1 MLDFYSV
8 ANIAFI
14 FVITFLATFI
24 ATPAVAKLMKRRGIT
39 GEDVHKLSKVRI
51 PEMCGLAI
59 LFGLTIGVSA
69 YVTLRPS
76 SIREAVAFLG
86 TVLIAGG
93 IGIIDDLRPLGARVK
108 PLLTAVACLPIL
120 ILGTY
125 VPDPV
130 IPLIGPVRL
139 TLVYPI
145 LIPLAIAV
153 TSNGVNMMDIMNGS
167 MPGTA
172 AIIAAA
178 ATAVLL
184 ISGKLQTASL
194 AAGLLAAMLAFYY
207 FNRFPSRVFGGDAG
221 SLAVGAALGALS
233 ILGRIETV
241 MVVAMIPHIMN
252 AFSGLASVG
261 GLRERR
267 EIRQRPIRLL
277 GNGLLEASTEKGAPV
292 TIARLILAG
301 GPLNEKGVVRGMMIL
316 TAVSSC
322 LALLT
327 YWIMVAVRL

>member
-1 MLDFYSV
+1 MFDFYSV
-8 ANIAFI
+8 TSIALIFI
-14 FVITFLATFI
+14 ITFLATFI

-39 GEDVHKLSKVRI
+39 GEDVHKLSKVKI

-59 LFGLTIGVSA
+59 LFGLTIGITA
-69 YVTLRPS
+69 YAVLRPS
-76 SIREAVAFLG
+76 SVREAVAFLG

-93 IGIIDDLRPLGARVK
+93 IGIVDDLRPLGARVK

-130 IPLIGPVRL
+130 IPLIGHVRL

-145 LIPLAIAV
+145 LIPIAIAI
-153 TSNGVNMMDIMNGS
+153 TSNGINMMDIMNGS
-167 MPGTA
+167 MPGTV

-178 ATAVLL
+178 ATAVLI
-184 ISGKLQTASL
+184 ISGDLQTASL

-207 FNRFPSRVFGGDAG
+207 FNRFPSRVFGGDTG
-221 SLAVGAALGALS
+221 SLAVGAALGALA

-252 AFSGLASVG
+252 AFYGLASVG

-267 EIRQRPIRLL
+267 EIHQRPIRLL
-277 GNGLLEASTEKGAPV
+277 DNGLLKASTEKGAPV
-292 TIARLILAG
+292 TVARLILAE
-301 GPLNEKGVVRGMMIL
+301 GPLGEKDIVRGIIIL

-322 LALLT
+322 LALIT

>member
-1 MLDFYSV
+1 MLDFQPLTSL
-8 ANIAFI
+8 AFI
-14 FVITFLATFI
+14 FIITFLATFT
-24 ATPAVAKLMKRRGIT
+24 ATPAVAKLTKRRGII
-39 GEDVHKLSKVRI
+39 GEDVHKLTKVKI

-59 LFGLTIGVSA
+59 LVGLTVGITA
-69 YVTLRPS
+69 FAALRPS
-76 SIREAVAFLG
+76 ALREAVAFLG

-120 ILGTY
+120 VLGTY

-130 IPLIGPVRL
+130 IPLLGPVRL

-145 LIPLAIAV
+145 MIPVAIAV
-153 TSNGVNMMDIMNGS
+153 TSNGINMMDIMNGS
-167 MPGTA
+167 MPGTV

-184 ISGKLQTASL
+184 ISGKLTTAYL

-207 FNRFPSRVFGGDAG
+207 FNRYPSRVFGGDTG
-221 SLAVGAALGALS
+221 SLAVGAALGAIA

-252 AFSGLASVG
+252 AFYGLASVG

-267 EIRQRPIRLL
+267 EIPQRPIKLL
-277 GNGLLEASTEKGAPV
+277 DNGLLEASIEKGAPV
-292 TIARLILAG
+292 TMARLILCE
-301 GPLNEKGVVRGMMIL
+301 GPLGERDIVRGIMIL

-327 YWIMVAVRL
+327 YWITVAVRL

>member
-1 MLDFYSV
+1 MFDFYSV
-8 ANIAFI
+8 TNIALIFI
-14 FVITFLATFI
+14 ITFLATFI
-24 ATPAVAKLMKRRGIT
+24 ATPAVAKLMKRHGIT
-39 GEDVHKLSKVRI
+39 GEDVHKLSKVKI

-59 LFGLTIGVSA
+59 LFGLTIGIAA
-69 YVTLRPS
+69 YVALRPNAV
-76 SIREAVAFLG
+76 REAVAFLG

-93 IGIIDDLRPLGARVK
+93 IGIVDDLRPLGARLK
-108 PLLTAVACLPIL
+108 PLLTAAACLPIL

-130 IPLIGPVRL
+130 IPLIGHVRL

-145 LIPLAIAV
+145 LIPIAIAI
-153 TSNGVNMMDIMNGS
+153 TSNGINMMDIMNGS
-167 MPGTA
+167 MPGTVA
-172 AIIAAA
+172 MIAAA

-184 ISGKLQTASL
+184 ISGDLQTASL

-207 FNRFPSRVFGGDAG
+207 FNRFPSRVFDGDTG

-252 AFSGLASVG
+252 AFYGLASVG

-267 EIRQRPIRLL
+267 EIHQRPIRLL
-277 GNGLLEASTEKGAPV
+277 DNGLLKASTEKGAPV
-292 TIARLILAG
+292 TLARLILAE
-301 GPLNEKGVVRGMMIL
+301 GPLGERDIVKGMMIL

-327 YWIMVAVRL
+327 YLIMVAVRL

>member
-1 MLDFYSV
+1 MFDFYSV
-8 ANIAFI
+8 TNIALIFI
-14 FVITFLATFI
+14 ITFLATFI
-24 ATPAVAKLMKRRGIT
+24 ATPAVAKLMKRHGIT
-39 GEDVHKLSKVRI
+39 GEDVHKLSKVKI

-59 LFGLTIGVSA
+59 LFGLTIGIAA
-69 YVTLRPS
+69 YVALRPNAV
-76 SIREAVAFLG
+76 REAVAFLG

-93 IGIIDDLRPLGARVK
+93 IGIVDDLRPLGARLK
-108 PLLTAVACLPIL
+108 PLLTAAACLPIL

-145 LIPLAIAV
+145 LIPIAIAI
-153 TSNGVNMMDIMNGS
+153 TSNGINMMDIMNGS
-167 MPGTA
+167 MPGTV
-172 AIIAAA
+172 AIIAVA

-184 ISGKLQTASL
+184 ISGDLQTASF

-207 FNRFPSRVFGGDAG
+207 FNRFPSRVFDGDTG

-252 AFSGLASVG
+252 AFYGLASVG

-267 EIRQRPIRLL
+267 EIHQRPIRLL
-277 GNGLLEASTEKGAPV
+277 DNGLLKASTEKGAPV
-292 TIARLILAG
+292 TLARLILAE
-301 GPLNEKGVVRGMMIL
+301 GPLGERDIVKGMMIL

-327 YWIMVAVRL
+327 YLIMVAVRL

>member
-1 MLDFYSV
+1 MFDFYSV
-8 ANIAFI
+8 TSIALIFI
-14 FVITFLATFI
+14 ITFLATFI
-24 ATPAVAKLMKRRGIT
+24 ATPAVAKLMKRHGIT
-39 GEDVHKLSKVRI
+39 GEDVHKLSKVKI

-59 LFGLTIGVSA
+59 LFGLTIGITA
-69 YVTLRPS
+69 YAVLRPS
-76 SIREAVAFLG
+76 SVREAVAFLG

-93 IGIIDDLRPLGARVK
+93 IGIVDDLRPLGARVK

-130 IPLIGPVRL
+130 IPLIGHVRL

-145 LIPLAIAV
+145 LIPIAIAI
-153 TSNGVNMMDIMNGS
+153 TSNGINMMDIMNGS
-167 MPGTA
+167 MPGTV

-178 ATAVLL
+178 ATAVLI
-184 ISGKLQTASL
+184 ISGDLQTASL

-207 FNRFPSRVFGGDAG
+207 FNRFPSRVFGGDTG
-221 SLAVGAALGALS
+221 SLAVGAALGALA

-252 AFSGLASVG
+252 AFYGLASVG

-267 EIRQRPIRLL
+267 EIHQRPIRLL
-277 GNGLLEASTEKGAPV
+277 DNGLLKASTEKGAPV
-292 TIARLILAG
+292 TVARLILAE
-301 GPLNEKGVVRGMMIL
+301 GPLGEKDIVRGIIIL

-322 LALLT
+322 LALIT

>member
-1 MLDFYSV
+1 MTS
-8 ANIAFI
+8 IAFI
-14 FVITFLATFI
+14 FIITFLATFI

-39 GEDVHKLSKVRI
+39 GEDVHKLSKVKI

-59 LFGLTIGVSA
+59 LFGLTIGITG
-69 YVTLRPS
+69 YVALRPS
-76 SIREAVAFLG
+76 AIREAVAFLG

-93 IGIIDDLRPLGARVK
+93 IGIVDDLRPLGARVK

-145 LIPLAIAV
+145 LIPIAIAI
-153 TSNGVNMMDIMNGS
+153 TSNGINMMDIMNGS
-167 MPGTA
+167 MPGTV
-172 AIIAAA
+172 AIIATA

-184 ISGKLQTASL
+184 ISGDLQTASL

-207 FNRFPSRVFGGDAG
+207 FNRFPSRVFGGDTG
-221 SLAVGAALGALS
+221 SLAVGAALGALA

-252 AFSGLASVG
+252 AFYGLASVG

-267 EIRQRPIRLL
+267 EIHQRPIRLL
-277 GNGLLEASTEKGAPV
+277 DNGLLKASTEKGAPV
-292 TIARLILAG
+292 TVARLILAE
-301 GPLNEKGVVRGMMIL
+301 GPLGEKDIVKGMMIL

>member
-1 MLDFYSV
+1 MFDVYSV
-8 ANIAFI
+8 TSIAFI
-14 FVITFLATFI
+14 FIITFLATFI
-24 ATPAVAKLMKRRGIT
+24 ATPAVAKLMKRHGIT
-39 GEDVHKLSKVRI
+39 GEDVHKLSKVKI

-59 LFGLTIGVSA
+59 LFGLTIGITA
-69 YVTLRPS
+69 YAVLRPS
-76 SIREAVAFLG
+76 SVREAVAFLG

-93 IGIIDDLRPLGARVK
+93 IGIVDDLRPLGARVK

-130 IPLIGPVRL
+130 IPLIGHVRL

-145 LIPLAIAV
+145 LIPIAIAI
-153 TSNGVNMMDIMNGS
+153 TSNGINMMDIMNGS
-167 MPGTA
+167 MPGTV

-178 ATAVLL
+178 ATAILI
-184 ISGKLQTASL
+184 ISGDLQTASL

-207 FNRFPSRVFGGDAG
+207 FNRFPSRVFGGDTG
-221 SLAVGAALGALS
+221 SLAVGAALGALA

-252 AFSGLASVG
+252 AFYGLASVG

-267 EIRQRPIRLL
+267 EIHQRPIRLL
-277 GNGLLEASTEKGAPV
+277 DNGLLKASTEKGAPV
-292 TIARLILAG
+292 TVARLILAE
-301 GPLNEKGVVRGMMIL
+301 GPLGEKDIVRGIMIL

-322 LALLT
+322 LALIT

>member
-1 MLDFYSV
+1 MFDFYSV
-8 ANIAFI
+8 TSIAFI
-14 FVITFLATFI
+14 FIITFLATFI

-39 GEDVHKLSKVRI
+39 GEDVHKLSKVKI

-59 LFGLTIGVSA
+59 LFGLTIGITG
-69 YVTLRPS
+69 YVALRPS
-76 SIREAVAFLG
+76 AIREAVAFLG

-93 IGIIDDLRPLGARVK
+93 IGIVDDLRPLGARVK

-145 LIPLAIAV
+145 LIPIAIAI
-153 TSNGVNMMDIMNGS
+153 TSNGINMMDIMNGS
-167 MPGTA
+167 MPGTV
-172 AIIAAA
+172 AIIATA

-184 ISGKLQTASL
+184 ISGDLQTASL

-207 FNRFPSRVFGGDAG
+207 FNRFPSRVFGGDTG
-221 SLAVGAALGALS
+221 SLAVGAALGALA

-252 AFSGLASVG
+252 AFYGLASVG

-267 EIRQRPIRLL
+267 EIHQRPIRLL
-277 GNGLLEASTEKGAPV
+277 DNGLLKASTEKGAPV
-292 TIARLILAG
+292 TVARLILAE
-301 GPLNEKGVVRGMMIL
+301 GPLGEKDIVKGMMIL

>member
-1 MLDFYSV
+1 
-8 ANIAFI
+8 
-14 FVITFLATFI
+14 
-24 ATPAVAKLMKRRGIT
+24 MKRHGIT
-39 GEDVHKLSKVRI
+39 GEDVHKLSKVKI

-59 LFGLTIGVSA
+59 LFGLTIGIAA
-69 YVTLRPS
+69 YVALRPNAV
-76 SIREAVAFLG
+76 REAVAFLG

-93 IGIIDDLRPLGARVK
+93 IGIVDDLRPLGARLK
-108 PLLTAVACLPIL
+108 PLLTAAACLPIL

-145 LIPLAIAV
+145 LIPIAIAI
-153 TSNGVNMMDIMNGS
+153 TSNGINMMDIMNGS
-167 MPGTA
+167 MPGTV
-172 AIIAAA
+172 AIIAVA

-184 ISGKLQTASL
+184 ISGDLQTASF

-207 FNRFPSRVFGGDAG
+207 FNRFPSRVFDGDTG

-252 AFSGLASVG
+252 AFYGLASVG

-267 EIRQRPIRLL
+267 EIHQRPIRLL
-277 GNGLLEASTEKGAPV
+277 DNGLLKASTEKGAPV
-292 TIARLILAG
+292 TLARLILAE
-301 GPLNEKGVVRGMMIL
+301 GPLGERDIVKGMMIL

-327 YWIMVAVRL
+327 YLIMVAVRL

>member
-1 MLDFYSV
+1 MLNFYSV
-8 ANIAFI
+8 TNIAFVFI
-14 FVITFLATFI
+14 ITFLATFI
-24 ATPAVAKLMKRRGIT
+24 ATPAVAKLMKRRGVV

-69 YVTLRPS
+69 YVALRPS

-93 IGIIDDLRPLGARVK
+93 IGIVDDLRPLGARVK

-145 LIPLAIAV
+145 LIPLAIAI
-153 TSNGVNMMDIMNGS
+153 TSNGINMMDIMNGS
-167 MPGTA
+167 MPGTV

-178 ATAVLL
+178 VTAVLL
-184 ISGKLQTASL
+184 ISGDLPTASL

-207 FNRFPSRVFGGDAG
+207 FNRFPSRVFGGDTG

-252 AFSGLASVG
+252 AFYGLASVG

-277 GNGLLEASTEKGAPV
+277 DNGLLEASTEKGAPV
-292 TIARLILAG
+292 TVARLILAE
-301 GPLNEKGVVRGMMIL
+301 GPLGEKDIVRGMMIL

-322 LALLT
+322 LAILT
-327 YWIMVAVRL
+327 YWIMVAVKL

>member
-1 MLDFYSV
+1 MFDFYSV
-8 ANIAFI
+8 TNIALIFI
-14 FVITFLATFI
+14 ITFLATFI
-24 ATPAVAKLMKRRGIT
+24 ATPAVAKLMKRHGIT
-39 GEDVHKLSKVRI
+39 GEDVHKLSKVKI

-59 LFGLTIGVSA
+59 LFGLTIGITA
-69 YVTLRPS
+69 YAALRPS
-76 SIREAVAFLG
+76 AVREAIAFLG

-93 IGIIDDLRPLGARVK
+93 IGIVDDLRPLGARLK
-108 PLLTAVACLPIL
+108 PLLTAAACLPIL

-145 LIPLAIAV
+145 LIPIAIAI
-153 TSNGVNMMDIMNGS
+153 TSNGINMMDIMNGS
-167 MPGTA
+167 MPGTV

-184 ISGKLQTASL
+184 ISGDLQTASL
-194 AAGLLAAMLAFYY
+194 ATVLLAAMLAFYY
-207 FNRFPSRVFGGDAG
+207 FNRFPSRVFDGDTG

-252 AFSGLASVG
+252 AFYGLASVG

-267 EIRQRPIRLL
+267 EIHQRPIRLL
-277 GNGLLEASTEKGAPV
+277 DNGLLKASTEKGAPV
-292 TIARLILAG
+292 TLARLILAE
-301 GPLNEKGVVRGMMIL
+301 GPLGERDIVKGMMIL

-327 YWIMVAVRL
+327 YLIMVAVRL

>member
-1 MLDFYSV
+1 MFDFYSV
-8 ANIAFI
+8 TSIAFI
-14 FVITFLATFI
+14 FIITFLATFI

-39 GEDVHKLSKVRI
+39 GEDVHKLSKVKI

-59 LFGLTIGVSA
+59 LFGLTIGITA
-69 YVTLRPS
+69 YVALRPS
-76 SIREAVAFLG
+76 AIREAVAFLG

-93 IGIIDDLRPLGARVK
+93 IGIVDDLRPLGARVK

-145 LIPLAIAV
+145 LIPIAIAI
-153 TSNGVNMMDIMNGS
+153 TSNGINMMDIMNGS
-167 MPGTA
+167 MPGTV

-184 ISGKLQTASL
+184 ISGDLQTASL

-207 FNRFPSRVFGGDAG
+207 FNRFPSRVFGGDTG
-221 SLAVGAALGALS
+221 SLAVGAALGALA

-252 AFSGLASVG
+252 AFYGLASVG

-267 EIRQRPIRLL
+267 EIHQRPIRLL
-277 GNGLLEASTEKGAPV
+277 DNGLLKASTEKGAPV
-292 TIARLILAG
+292 TVARLILAE
-301 GPLNEKGVVRGMMIL
+301 GPLGEKDIVKGMMIL

>member
-1 MLDFYSV
+1 MFDFYSMT
-8 ANIAFI
+8 NIAFI
-14 FVITFLATFI
+14 FIITFVATFI

-39 GEDVHKLSKVRI
+39 GEDVHKLSKVKI

-59 LFGLTIGVSA
+59 LFGLTIGITA
-69 YVTLRPS
+69 YVAVRPS
-76 SIREAVAFLG
+76 VLREAVAFLG

-93 IGIIDDLRPLGARVK
+93 IGIIDDLRPLGARLK

-145 LIPLAIAV
+145 LIPIAIAI
-153 TSNGVNMMDIMNGS
+153 TSNGINMMDIMNGS
-167 MPGTA
+167 MPGTV

-184 ISGKLQTASL
+184 ISGDLQTASL

-207 FNRFPSRVFGGDAG
+207 FNRFPSRVFDGDTG
-221 SLAVGAALGALS
+221 SLAVGAALGAIS

-241 MVVAMIPHIMN
+241 MIVAMIPHIMN
-252 AFSGLASVG
+252 AFYGLASIG

-267 EIRQRPIRLL
+267 EIHQRPIRLL
-277 GNGLLEASTEKGAPV
+277 DNGLLKASTEKGAPV
-292 TIARLILAG
+292 TVARLILAE
-301 GPLNEKGVVRGMMIL
+301 GPLGEKDIVKGMMIL

>member
-1 MLDFYSV
+1 MIDFSSV
-8 ANIAFI
+8 TNIAFI
-14 FVITFLATFI
+14 FIVTFLATFI
-24 ATPAVAKLMKRRGIT
+24 ATPAVAKLMRRRGVT
-39 GEDVHKLSKVRI
+39 GEDVHKLSKVKI

-59 LFGLTIGVSA
+59 LFGLTIGMTA
-69 YVTLRPS
+69 YVALRPS
-76 SIREAVAFLG
+76 AIREAVAFLG
-86 TVLIAGG
+86 TVLITGG
-93 IGIIDDLRPLGARVK
+93 IGIVDDLRPLGARVK

-145 LIPLAIAV
+145 IIPIAIAI
-153 TSNGVNMMDIMNGS
+153 TSNSVNMMDIMNGS
-167 MPGTA
+167 MPGTV

-184 ISGKLQTASL
+184 ISGDLQTASL

-207 FNRFPSRVFGGDAG
+207 FNRFPSRVFDGDTG
-221 SLAVGAALGALS
+221 SLAVGAALGALA

-252 AFSGLASVG
+252 AFYGLASVG
-261 GLRERR
+261 GLHERR
-267 EIRQRPIRLL
+267 EIHQRPIRLL
-277 GNGLLEASTEKGAPV
+277 DNGLLKANTEKGAPV
-292 TIARLILAG
+292 TVARLILAE
-301 GPLNEKGVVRGMMIL
+301 GPLGEKDIVKGMMIL

>member
-1 MLDFYSV
+1 MFDFYSV
-8 ANIAFI
+8 ANITFI
-14 FVITFLATFI
+14 FIITFVATFI

-39 GEDVHKLSKVRI
+39 GEDVHKLSKTKI

-59 LFGLTIGVSA
+59 LFGLAIGIITYA
-69 YVTLRPS
+69 ALRPS
-76 SIREAVAFLG
+76 AAREAIAFLG

-93 IGIIDDLRPLGARVK
+93 IGVIDDLRPLGARLK
-108 PLLTAVACLPIL
+108 PLLTAIACLPIL

-145 LIPLAIAV
+145 LIPIAIAI
-153 TSNGVNMMDIMNGS
+153 TSNGINMMDIMNGS
-167 MPGTA
+167 MPGTV

-184 ISGKLQTASL
+184 ISGDLQTASL

-207 FNRFPSRVFGGDAG
+207 FNRFPSRVFDGVTG
-221 SLAVGAALGALS
+221 SLAVGAALGALA

-241 MVVAMIPHIMN
+241 MIVAMIPHIMN
-252 AFSGLASVG
+252 AFYGLASVG

-267 EIRQRPIRLL
+267 EIHQRPIRLL
-277 GNGLLEASTEKGAPV
+277 DNGLLKASTEKGAPV
-292 TIARLILAG
+292 TVARLILAE
-301 GPLNEKGVVRGMMIL
+301 GPLGERDIVKGMMIL

>member
-1 MLDFYSV
+1 MFDFYSV
-8 ANIAFI
+8 TNIALIFI
-14 FVITFLATFI
+14 ITFLATFI
-24 ATPAVAKLMKRRGIT
+24 ATPAVAKLMKQHGIT
-39 GEDVHKLSKVRI
+39 GEDVHKLSKVKI

-59 LFGLTIGVSA
+59 LFGLTIGITA
-69 YVTLRPS
+69 YVALRPS
-76 SIREAVAFLG
+76 AVREAVAFLG

-93 IGIIDDLRPLGARVK
+93 IGIVDDLRPLGARLK
-108 PLLTAVACLPIL
+108 PLLTAAACLPIL

-145 LIPLAIAV
+145 LIPIAIAI
-153 TSNGVNMMDIMNGS
+153 TSNGINMMDIMNGS
-167 MPGTA
+167 MPGTV

-184 ISGKLQTASL
+184 ISGDLQTASL

-207 FNRFPSRVFGGDAG
+207 FNRFPSRVFDGDTG

-241 MVVAMIPHIMN
+241 MIVAMIPHIMN
-252 AFSGLASVG
+252 AFYGLASVG

-267 EIRQRPIRLL
+267 EIHQRPIRLL
-277 GNGLLEASTEKGAPV
+277 DNGLLKASTEKGAPV
-292 TIARLILAG
+292 TLARLILAE
-301 GPLNEKGVVRGMMIL
+301 GPLGERDIVKGMMIL

-327 YWIMVAVRL
+327 YLIMVAVRL

>member
-1 MLDFYSV
+1 MFDFYSV
-8 ANIAFI
+8 TSIAFI
-14 FVITFLATFI
+14 FIITFLATFI

-39 GEDVHKLSKVRI
+39 GEDVHKLSKVKI

-59 LFGLTIGVSA
+59 LFGLTIGITG
-69 YVTLRPS
+69 YVALRPS
-76 SIREAVAFLG
+76 AIREAVAFLG

-93 IGIIDDLRPLGARVK
+93 IGIVDDLRPLGARVK

-145 LIPLAIAV
+145 LIPIAIAI
-153 TSNGVNMMDIMNGS
+153 TSNGINMMDIMNGS
-167 MPGTA
+167 MPGTV
-172 AIIAAA
+172 AIIATA

-184 ISGKLQTASL
+184 ISGDLQTASL

-207 FNRFPSRVFGGDAG
+207 FNRFPSRVFGGDTG
-221 SLAVGAALGALS
+221 SLAVGAALGALA

-252 AFSGLASVG
+252 AFYGLASVG

-267 EIRQRPIRLL
+267 EIHQRPIRLL
-277 GNGLLEASTEKGAPV
+277 DNGLLKASTEKGAPV
-292 TIARLILAG
+292 TVARLILAE
-301 GPLNEKGVVRGMMIL
+301 GPLGEKDIVKGMMIL

-322 LALLT
+322 LAILT

>member
-1 MLDFYSV
+1 MFDFYSV
-8 ANIAFI
+8 TNIALIFI
-14 FVITFLATFI
+14 ITFLATFI
-24 ATPAVAKLMKRRGIT
+24 ATPAVAKLMKRHGIT
-39 GEDVHKLSKVRI
+39 GEDVHKLSKVKI

-59 LFGLTIGVSA
+59 LFGLTIGIAA
-69 YVTLRPS
+69 YVALRPNAV
-76 SIREAVAFLG
+76 REAVAFLG

-93 IGIIDDLRPLGARVK
+93 IGIVDDLRPLGARLK
-108 PLLTAVACLPIL
+108 PLLTAAACLPIL

-145 LIPLAIAV
+145 LIPIAIAI
-153 TSNGVNMMDIMNGS
+153 TSNGINMMDIMNGS
-167 MPGTA
+167 MPGTV

-184 ISGKLQTASL
+184 ISGDLQTASL

-207 FNRFPSRVFGGDAG
+207 FNRFPSRVFDGDTG

-252 AFSGLASVG
+252 AFYGLASVG

-267 EIRQRPIRLL
+267 EIHQRPIRLL
-277 GNGLLEASTEKGAPV
+277 DNGLLKASTEKGAPV
-292 TIARLILAG
+292 TLARLILAE
-301 GPLNEKGVVRGMMIL
+301 GPLGERDIVKGMMIL

-327 YWIMVAVRL
+327 YLIMVAVRL